1 VIGVDGELRIRLGIV
16 ERLTQKNFVDRLGS
30 GLNASRSGQV
40 LGERLPNQVPEGGPT
55 CARRLGG
62 PPMKVSGQ
70 QELGAMH
77 V

>member
-16 ERLTQKNFVDRLGS
+16 ERLTQKNFIDRLCR
-30 GLNASRSGQV
+30 GLDAPRSGQI
-40 LGERLPNQVPEGGPT
+40 LTERLPNQVAEGGPT

>member
-16 ERLTQKNFVDRLGS
+16 ERLTKKNFVDRLCG
-30 GLNASRSGQV
+30 GLDAACSGQV
-40 LGERLPNQVPEGGPT
+40 LTERLPNQVPEGGAT
-55 CARRLGG
+55 RARGLGR
-62 PPMKVSGQ
+62 PAVEVSGQ